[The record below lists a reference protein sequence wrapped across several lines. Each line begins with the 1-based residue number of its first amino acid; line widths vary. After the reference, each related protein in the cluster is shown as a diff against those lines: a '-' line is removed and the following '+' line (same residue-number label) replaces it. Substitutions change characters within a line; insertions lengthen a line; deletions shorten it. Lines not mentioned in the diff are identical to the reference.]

1 MDEDI
6 LTKLLA
12 RPGKPLKKYK
22 VLICRHCH
30 KAQMTSAEKA
40 LKCIACGKSNRFF
53 SDNGHLSQY
62 FYMTDSPQDAAKAVI
77 RVSEAI
83 EEVRRG
89 FGSNCLQKAFN
100 DLNKLK

>member
-6 LTKLLA
+6 LVKLLA
-12 RPGKPLKKYK
+12 RPGKPLMKYK

-30 KAQMTSAEKA
+30 KAQMTSANLA
-40 LKCIACGKSNRFF
+40 LKCIVCGKSNQFF
-53 SDNGHLSQY
+53 NANGHLSQY

-83 EEVRRG
+83 EEVKRG
-89 FGSNCLQKAFN
+89 LGANCLQRAFKE
-100 DLNKLK
+100 LNKN